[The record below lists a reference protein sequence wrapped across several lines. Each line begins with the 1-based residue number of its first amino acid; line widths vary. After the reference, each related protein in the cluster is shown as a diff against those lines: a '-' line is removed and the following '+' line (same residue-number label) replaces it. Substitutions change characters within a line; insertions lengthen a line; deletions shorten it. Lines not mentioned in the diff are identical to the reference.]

1 MFYFSSFFGIFTV
14 FNRPQ
19 PQLSMVVILFYLLSY
34 YMYKEIVTSKQSK
47 EFREKYICVSN
58 LHFQS
63 NQTVSL
69 SELDLFHSTKPT
81 QNTAGTAGL

>member
-1 MFYFSSFFGIFTV
+1 
-14 FNRPQ
+14 
-19 PQLSMVVILFYLLSY
+19 
-34 YMYKEIVTSKQSK
+34 MYKEIVTSKQSK

-81 QNTAGTAGL
+81 QNTAGTAGLWFLVNHPLPTDKRATGHGHEKKSPNCGKRT